1 MSSFFATF
9 FLVMLII
16 VWYAYERNKATRKA
30 QKKSEQFW
38 ERESL
43 ANSTRKKSMADLTL
57 ITIPLEELPITPT
70 EDEKLQEYQNF
81 ITFLSKKDI
90 INLTGISNTDLK
102 LAYGVPNFPYLS
114 ECDQNFT
121 ELARTLNQWGSRLLE
136 LNRQADARKVL
147 EFAVSCKSDVSATYR
162 MLSSLYV
169 QSKERGK
176 ILDLIK
182 TAETLDTLLKNNI
195 LADLEKAY
203 IASGSG
209 FDDIFTD
216 S

>member
-1 MSSFFATF
+1 MSRFFATF
-9 FLVMLII
+9 FLVILIV
-16 VWYAYERNKATRKA
+16 VWYAYERSKSIRIA
-30 QKKSEQFW
+30 QKNSEKFW
-38 ERESL
+38 QREAL
-43 ANSTRKKSMADLTL
+43 ANSTRKKPMDDLTL
-57 ITIPLEELPITPT
+57 ITIPLDELPITPT
-70 EDEKLQEYQNF
+70 DDEELQEYQDF
-81 ITFLSKKDI
+81 ITVLSEKDI

-102 LAYGVPNFPYLS
+102 LTYGAPNFPYLS

-121 ELARTLNQWGSRLLE
+121 DLVRTLNQWGNRLLE
-136 LNRQADARKVL
+136 LDRPSDARKVL
-147 EFAVSCKSDVSATYR
+147 EFAVACRSDVSTTYQ

-169 QSKERGK
+169 QSKESEK

-195 LADLEKAY
+195 LANLENAY

>member
-1 MSSFFATF
+1 MSRFFATF
-9 FLVMLII
+9 LTIMLIV
-16 VWYAYERNKATRKA
+16 VWYAYERSKATKKV

-38 ERESL
+38 KRESM
-43 ANSTRKKSMADLTL
+43 ANSTRKKSMDDLPF
-57 ITIPLEELPITPT
+57 ITIPLDELPMEPT
-70 EDEKLQEYQNF
+70 EDEKLQEYQDLV
-81 ITFLSKKDI
+81 TFLSKKDI

-102 LAYGVPNFPYLS
+102 LTYGAPNFPYLS

-121 ELARTLNQWGSRLLE
+121 DLVRTLNLWGSRLLE
-136 LNRQADARKVL
+136 LNRPWDARKVL
-147 EFAVSCKSDVSATYR
+147 EFAVSCRSDVSTTYQ

-169 QSKERGK
+169 QSKESGK

-182 TAETLDTLLKNNI
+182 TAETLNTLLKDNI
-195 LADLEKAY
+195 LDNLEKAY
-203 IASGSG
+203 IASGCG

>member
-1 MSSFFATF
+1 MSRFFATF
-9 FLVMLII
+9 FLVMLIV
-16 VWYAYERNKATRKA
+16 VWYAYERTKSIRIA
-30 QKKSEQFW
+30 KKSSEKFW
-38 ERESL
+38 QREAL
-43 ANSTRKKSMADLTL
+43 ANSTRKKPMDDLTL
-57 ITIPLEELPITPT
+57 ITIPLDELPITPT
-70 EDEKLQEYQNF
+70 EDKELQEYQDF
-81 ITFLSKKDI
+81 IAVLAEKDI

-102 LAYGVPNFPYLS
+102 LTYGAPNFPYLS

-121 ELARTLNQWGSRLLE
+121 DLVRTLNQWGSRLLE
-136 LNRQADARKVL
+136 LNRPSDARKVL
-147 EFAVSCKSDVSATYR
+147 EFAVECRSDVSTTYQ

-169 QSKERGK
+169 QSKESEK

-195 LADLEKAY
+195 LTNLENAY
-203 IASGSG
+203 VASGSG

>member
-1 MSSFFATF
+1 MLGRRPSSQCKWN
-9 FLVMLII
+9 I
-16 VWYAYERNKATRKA
+16 
-30 QKKSEQFW
+30 
-38 ERESL
+38 
-43 ANSTRKKSMADLTL
+43 STRKKSMADLTL

>member
-1 MSSFFATF
+1 MSRFFATF
-9 FLVMLII
+9 FIIMII
-16 VWYAYERNKATRKA
+16 VIWYAYERAKASKKA
-30 QKKSEQFW
+30 RISSEKFW

-43 ANSTRKKSMADLTL
+43 ANSTRKKSMDDLTL
-57 ITIPLEELPITPT
+57 ITIPLEELPMAPAK
-70 EDEKLQEYQNF
+70 DEKLREYQEF
-81 ITFLSKKDI
+81 ITFLAGKDI

-102 LAYGVPNFPYLS
+102 LTYGAPNFPYLS
-114 ECDQNFT
+114 QCDQNFT
-121 ELARTLNQWGSRLLE
+121 DLVRTLNQWAGYLLE
-136 LNRQADARKVL
+136 LNCPEDARKVL
-147 EFAVSCKSDVSATYR
+147 EFAVACRSDVSGTYQ

-169 QSKERGK
+169 QSKESQK

-182 TAETLDTLLKNNI
+182 TAETLNTLLKDNI
-195 LADLEKAY
+195 LASLEKAY

>member
-1 MSSFFATF
+1 MSRFFATF
-9 FLVMLII
+9 LTIMLIV
-16 VWYAYERNKATRKA
+16 VWYAYERSKATKKV
-30 QKKSEQFW
+30 QKKSAQFW
-38 ERESL
+38 KRESM
-43 ANSTRKKSMADLTL
+43 ANSTRKKSMDDLPF
-57 ITIPLEELPITPT
+57 ITIPLDELPMEPT
-70 EDEKLQEYQNF
+70 EDEKLQEYQDLV
-81 ITFLSKKDI
+81 TFLSKKDI

-102 LAYGVPNFPYLS
+102 LTYGAPNFPYLS

-121 ELARTLNQWGSRLLE
+121 DLVRTLNLWGSRLLE
-136 LNRQADARKVL
+136 LNRPWDARKVL
-147 EFAVSCKSDVSATYR
+147 EFAVSCRSDVSTTYQ

-169 QSKERGK
+169 QSKESGK

-182 TAETLDTLLKNNI
+182 TAETLNTLLKDNI
-195 LADLEKAY
+195 LDNLEKAY

>member
-1 MSSFFATF
+1 MSRFFATF
-9 FLVMLII
+9 FLIMLIV

-38 ERESL
+38 ERESI

-57 ITIPLEELPITPT
+57 ITIPLEDLPMTPT
-70 EDEKLQEYQNF
+70 EDEKLQEYQDF
-81 ITFLSKKDI
+81 VTFLSKKDI

-102 LAYGVPNFPYLS
+102 LTYGAPNFPYLS

-121 ELARTLNQWGSRLLE
+121 DLARTLNQWGSRLLE
-136 LNRQADARKVL
+136 LNRQSDARKVL
-147 EFAVSCKSDVSATYR
+147 EFAVSCRSDVSGTYR

-169 QSKERGK
+169 QSKESDK

-182 TAETLDTLLKNNI
+182 TAETLDTLLKDNI
-195 LADLEKAY
+195 LAILEKAY